1 MDAFPKLK
9 AAISDEHLA
18 PDEYTFAAVV
28 PAAASLPAVCS
39 GKSLHAQVIKAGF
52 ESSVFVGNT
61 LLDVYFTND
70 EPGSAQISFDT
81 LTVKDAI
88 MRTEMV
94 AGHSALGEG
103 ELALKYFTRMLEEG
117 HKVDNFSLSS
127 L

>member
-1 MDAFPKLK
+1 
-9 AAISDEHLA
+9 
-18 PDEYTFAAVV
+18 
-28 PAAASLPAVCS
+28 
-39 GKSLHAQVIKAGF
+39 
-52 ESSVFVGNT
+52 
-61 LLDVYFTND
+61 
-70 EPGSAQISFDT
+70 
-81 LTVKDAI
+81 